1 MKDNELRG
9 QGAAPWR
16 SGDSHSLDRLLKSAA
31 QVKEAASAE
40 MPFGF
45 DTRVIA
51 LWRSK
56 GNGSVA
62 GVTQLLQ
69 RITLLAS
76 AVIVLATAAVYF
88 ELNQNPEPT
97 ETNEYALAD
106 AAIQDE
112 LGQ

>member
-1 MKDNELRG
+1 MKDN
-9 QGAAPWR
+9 
-16 SGDSHSLDRLLKSAA
+16 DVDRLLRSAA
-31 QVKEAASAE
+31 QTGGEIPAE

-51 LWRSK
+51 LWRTK
-56 GNGSVA
+56 GNGTFA

-88 ELNQNPEPT
+88 ELNQNREPT

>member
-1 MKDNELRG
+1 MKDADLE
-9 QGAAPWR
+9 
-16 SGDSHSLDRLLKSAA
+16 RLLKSAA
-31 QVKEAASAE
+31 GAADTASAE

-56 GNGSVA
+56 GNGTVA
-62 GVTQLLQ
+62 GLTRFVQ
-69 RITLLAS
+69 RITLLAT
-76 AVIVLATAAVYF
+76 AVIVLATAAAYF
-88 ELNQNPEPT
+88 ELKQNREPN